1 MTRIIIQNY
10 ILTIIAYLMLMI
22 SIVTINLLHQPLL
35 KMVSYISL
43 PLSFI
48 ITIYGILEINKSKKH
63 ARIEVWLYINLT
75 K

>member
-22 SIVTINLLHQPLL
+22 SIVTINLLHQPFL
-35 KMVSYISL
+35 KMASYVSL

-48 ITIYGILEINKSKKH
+48 ITIYGVLEINRSK
-63 ARIEVWLYINLT
+63 ARARA
-75 K
+75 